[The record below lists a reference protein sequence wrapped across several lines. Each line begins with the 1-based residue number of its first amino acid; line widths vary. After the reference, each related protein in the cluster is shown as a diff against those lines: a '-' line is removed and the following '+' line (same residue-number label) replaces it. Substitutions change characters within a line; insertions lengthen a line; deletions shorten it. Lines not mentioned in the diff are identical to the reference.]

1 MATIKINVFR
11 DAGTWYGARWIDG
24 KYDGCNSL
32 DVSSERDA
40 LEAARCLSLACAG
53 ERIVV
58 LVQSSNA
65 APRDLRYNAGTNP
78 MRSCCSLLRRTLP
91 AGWSVAASVR
101 TEQTPSNRTRR
112 SSREK
117 EVYEFWPFVSAVC
130 PPWNNR

>member
-24 KYDGCNSL
+24 EYDGCDSL

-40 LEAARCLSLACAG
+40 LEAARCLPLACAG

-65 APRDLRYNAGTNP
+65 APELVDALRAVLQHCVTAAGFLDKGKGRTDAQQTAYEQA
-78 MRSCCSLLRRTLP
+78 RALL
-91 AGWSVAASVR
+91 
-101 TEQTPSNRTRR
+101 TRIDG
-112 SSREK
+112 K
-117 EVYEFWPFVSAVC
+117 
-130 PPWNNR
+130 